1 MLISPNHIIIIIL
14 QYCHINIYIWIWYLF
29 TVEVMEVVIGQYLQ
43 WVSAL
48 ISQKWNFDIKHA
60 LTLKEVK
67 ACKLKSIAKYNLMY
81 MAVNS
86 IILQININI
95 LLSIYSV
102 EEVSCVAK
110 WKEGSTF
117 YFLGLLNNSHVQPDD
132 YERRFRCFAYSKIFQ
147 GYHVAQSGDAECNL
161 PNAME
166 GDRTMVLKQG

>member
-1 MLISPNHIIIIIL
+1 MPNHIKFHNVATL
-14 QYCHINIYIWIWYLF
+14 IYIWIWYLF

>member
-1 MLISPNHIIIIIL
+1 
-14 QYCHINIYIWIWYLF
+14 
-29 TVEVMEVVIGQYLQ
+29 
-43 WVSAL
+43 
-48 ISQKWNFDIKHA
+48 
-60 LTLKEVK
+60 
-67 ACKLKSIAKYNLMY
+67 
-81 MAVNS
+81 MAVRRIK
-86 IILQININI
+86 IILQININV